1 MLLEPIRWIVGQG
14 VLAYEK
20 MTAPE
25 PPELTPDQQA
35 MLDAQTTGIALYEFP
50 ACPFCMKVRKEM
62 RRNGLNIERR
72 DARRNPSWGD
82 ELRSEG
88 GKYQTPCL
96 KITNSDGNVHWLY
109 ESNDII
115 DWLDSNIQK
124 AS

>member
-1 MLLEPIRWIVGQG
+1 MILEPLRWIVGRG

-20 MTAPE
+20 MTS
-25 PPELTPDQQA
+25 PPPPDLTPEQQA

-50 ACPFCMKVRKEM
+50 ACPFCMKVRKEV

-88 GKYQTPCL
+88 GRYQTPCL
-96 KITNSDGNVHWLY
+96 KITDSDGMVQWLY

-115 DWLDSNIQK
+115 SWLERNIQK
-124 AS
+124 A